1 MDKEERLL
9 FEQRVDAFHKVL
21 LKFTKKDD
29 LVHLGQRLLQKVPE
43 VRIQLN
49 HFSGNTQFSVK
60 WSVTCGP

>member
-43 VRIQLN
+43 VRIER
-49 HFSGNTQFSVK
+49 
-60 WSVTCGP
+60 

>member
-43 VRIQLN
+43 VRIQKLN
-49 HFSGNTQFSVK
+49 HFSTNTLFSV
-60 WSVTCGP
+60 